1 MQKSAELLSALAAV
15 IDETKAHIHRMDDLT
30 LQALAAN
37 LPPKAPAGTA
47 EMLMLLL
54 VFREAECRERRNL
67 GAKVLNFPQLGG
79 LTISPR

>member
-1 MQKSAELLSALAAV
+1 MMQRSAELLSALGAV
-15 IDETKAHIHRMDDLT
+15 IDETKAHIRRMDDLT

-37 LPPKAPAGTA
+37 LPPRSPAGTA

-54 VFREAECRERRNL
+54 VFREAESRERRNQ

-79 LTISPR
+79 ADN